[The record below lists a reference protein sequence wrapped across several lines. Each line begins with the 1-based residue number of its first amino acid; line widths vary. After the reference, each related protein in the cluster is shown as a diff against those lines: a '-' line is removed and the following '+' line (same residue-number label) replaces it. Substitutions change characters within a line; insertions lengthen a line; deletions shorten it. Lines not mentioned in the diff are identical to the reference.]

1 MYGYYYFD
9 PTYLLLVIG
18 MVLSLLA
25 SAKVKSTFSVYS
37 RVRSASGLTGAD
49 AARRILRMSG
59 ITDVTVVPI
68 SGSLTDHYDPGSK
81 KLALSQ
87 DVYDKTS
94 VAAIGVAAHEC
105 GHAIQDK
112 ESYTFLKIRSAI
124 YPVVNVA
131 TSISY
136 YIILIGFL
144 MQAFQLI
151 YLGIALTC
159 CGLLFQVVTLP
170 VEFDASRRALEKLQ
184 DYKIVDNS
192 EFAGAKEV
200 LTAAALTYVAG
211 VLASM
216 LQIFR
221 LILAAKDREDR

>member
-1 MYGYYYFD
+1 MD
-9 PTYLLLVIG
+9 TILILLIIIIP
-18 MVLSLLA
+18 LLA
-25 SAKVKSTFSVYS
+25 QLKIQSSYNRYKRVENNKKKSGFEVA
-37 RVRSASGLTGAD
+37 REILDKNGLEDIYIVEIKGE
-49 AARRILRMSG
+49 
-59 ITDVTVVPI
+59 
-68 SGSLTDHYDPGSK
+68 LTDHYDPTK
-81 KLALSQ
+81 KVVRLST
-87 DVYDKTS
+87 DIFHGETI
-94 VAAIGVAAHEC
+94 AAAAVAAHEC

-136 YIILIGFL
+136 YIILLGFL

-221 LILAAKDREDR
+221 LILATKDREDR

>member
-1 MYGYYYFD
+1 MD
-9 PTYLLLVIG
+9 TILILLIIIIP
-18 MVLSLLA
+18 LLA
-25 SAKVKSTFSVYS
+25 QLKIQSSYNRYKRVENNKKKSGFEVA
-37 RVRSASGLTGAD
+37 REILDKNGLEDIYIVEIKGE
-49 AARRILRMSG
+49 
-59 ITDVTVVPI
+59 
-68 SGSLTDHYDPGSK
+68 LTDHYDPTK
-81 KLALSQ
+81 KVVRLST
-87 DVYDKTS
+87 DIFHGETI
-94 VAAIGVAAHEC
+94 AAAAVAAHEC

-131 TSISY
+131 TGISY
-136 YIILIGFL
+136 YIILLGFL

-170 VEFDASRRALEKLQ
+170 VEFDASHRALEKLQ

>member
-1 MYGYYYFD
+1 MD
-9 PTYLLLVIG
+9 TILILLIIIIP
-18 MVLSLLA
+18 LLA
-25 SAKVKSTFSVYS
+25 QLKIQSSYNRYKRVDNSKKKSGFEVA
-37 RVRSASGLTGAD
+37 REILDKNGLEDIYIVEIKGE
-49 AARRILRMSG
+49 
-59 ITDVTVVPI
+59 
-68 SGSLTDHYDPGSK
+68 LTDHYDPTK
-81 KLALSQ
+81 KVVRLST
-87 DVYDKTS
+87 DIFHGETI
-94 VAAIGVAAHEC
+94 AAAAVAAHEC

-136 YIILIGFL
+136 YIILLGFL
-144 MQAFQLI
+144 MQAFQLV

-221 LILAAKDREDR
+221 LIFAAKDREDR

>member
-1 MYGYYYFD
+1 MD
-9 PTYLLLVIG
+9 TILILLIIIIP
-18 MVLSLLA
+18 LLA
-25 SAKVKSTFSVYS
+25 QLKIQSSYNRYKRVENSKKKSGFEVA
-37 RVRSASGLTGAD
+37 REILDKNGLEDIYIVEIRGE
-49 AARRILRMSG
+49 
-59 ITDVTVVPI
+59 
-68 SGSLTDHYDPGSK
+68 LTDHYDPTK
-81 KLALSQ
+81 KVVRLST
-87 DVYDKTS
+87 DIFHGETIAS
-94 VAAIGVAAHEC
+94 AAVAAHEC

-136 YIILIGFL
+136 YIILLGFL

-170 VEFDASRRALEKLQ
+170 VEFDASHRALEKLQ

-221 LILAAKDREDR
+221 LIFAAKDREDR

>member
-1 MYGYYYFD
+1 MD
-9 PTYLLLVIG
+9 TILILLIIIIP
-18 MVLSLLA
+18 LLA
-25 SAKVKSTFSVYS
+25 QLKIQSSYNRYKRVVNNKKKSGFEVA
-37 RVRSASGLTGAD
+37 REILDKNGLEDIYIVEIKGE
-49 AARRILRMSG
+49 
-59 ITDVTVVPI
+59 
-68 SGSLTDHYDPGSK
+68 LTDHYDPTK
-81 KLALSQ
+81 KVVRLST
-87 DVYDKTS
+87 DIFHGETI
-94 VAAIGVAAHEC
+94 AAAAVAAHEC